1 MALTVWGI
9 VLLVTGIVMML
20 YSPWVQ
26 DAARREL
33 VKQFNSKPGMSLE
46 LGSLD
51 ISFPLKLTVGD
62 VAMAQDGDTLV
73 SARKLYADVA
83 LLPLLKGE
91 ARVSDLFL
99 SGARYQMG
107 NADSLMMMLIT
118 ADTLEISPAVVKLSP
133 MDINVEK
140 GRIAHGRVA
149 MVSKPDTSLASTD
162 STAATDMKIRIGQIG
177 IDDLA
182 FTMTMLPT
190 IDSLGATVGH
200 GCLHGGLID
209 MLEQKIEL
217 GSFTGSQLNAAYIA
231 PDEAT
236 LAAYPA
242 TTESQS
248 SSKPWTIEIDS
259 IGFTDSE
266 GLYTTR
272 GYTPEPGLDFGYI
285 QAYDMD
291 LGIKHFYNQ
300 AETITLPLSLK
311 ATERCGLELEATG
324 TFAMDSA
331 GMHFDAFHVT
341 APGTDLSASG
351 MMGIGSI
358 ADDPA
363 LPLQLT
369 AAGYVGIPA
378 LRTMFPAFKPYL
390 AGMSSDTPLDLT
402 IDVAGTAGDIDIK
415 QADILVNR
423 MATIKAKG
431 RLLDAFAPYGPNGR
445 LDISGRIIDVRG
457 LVASMLK
464 GTGVTI
470 PPMTINGVASM
481 NRGNMAA
488 NVKAVTLGGDIALD
502 ATYKSRI
509 EGYDLS
515 LTTRDFPVQAFMKDL
530 GVGKVTAD
538 LKAQGHGFDLYS
550 PNTETNAT
558 VNVISA
564 EYDGYDYRNISLAA
578 YISQGNGT
586 IKIDADNEALD
597 ATINASGNLAGD
609 PLKWVLNLSAPRID
623 LQEMKMSDTP
633 ALVAL
638 SLRTN
643 AQTSPDFR
651 QIKATALLQDL
662 SYTHETGQIDI
673 SNVKAR
679 FTTSDSL
686 TTLSLGNRDMLALA
700 SAPYSLDTL
709 MLRADTLMAE
719 ISREISSHSLEPDS
733 LQKAMPQFNL
743 YVTAGS
749 DNLVNDMLL
758 DNRMAM
764 SSFKLMASND
774 SVMALDGRLLG
785 LRSATMTID
794 TIKINL
800 DQVKNRLRFIA
811 AMDNKPGTLDNFA
824 HVKLDLLAYHNRMAL
839 RASQRNVS
847 DATGFDIGAVASL
860 ADSTV
865 TARIFPLSPTIGY
878 KKWTV
883 NVDNY
888 ISYNFPE
895 RHISAN
901 LRMKGDNSSLS
912 LYSQTPADSTNV
924 NDIVLKI
931 GDINIAD
938 WIVINPFA
946 PPIKGN
952 LSADINMRWD
962 GSETIDGNGNIQLT
976 DFVYGKETV
985 GNFEANFGVNTNMS
999 GSVRATADLI
1009 VDGERTMTISGALND
1024 STALSPFD
1032 LDLDVIRF
1040 PLRVAN
1046 PFLPPGMATLSGTL
1060 NGKMDVN
1067 GDASKPI
1074 INGEIYFDKAALK
1087 LGMTGTS
1094 FNFSDV
1100 KIPVVNNLVTFN
1112 KFGIFAANDNPL
1124 LIDGTADISDMSN
1137 VAVDLGL
1144 NAKNIMLINTSRAP
1158 AGAELYGKAFADLNA
1173 SARGNMNFMRINADL
1188 KLLSGTNITY
1198 ELSDANEMLDPT
1210 SNTDDMVK
1218 FVNFT
1223 DSTAMRLAD
1232 SIANSQMLMA
1242 LDASLTIQNGTTI
1255 TVDLSPTTRDKVE
1268 ISPEGQVFFSMS
1280 PISDGRLTGRI
1291 NINSG
1296 MARYTIPVIGA
1307 EKKFT
1312 IDGGSYIAFNG
1323 DMMNP
1328 VLNLHATDE
1337 IKTNVTQS
1345 GQNSRLVNFDV
1356 LLGVTGTLNQMDVKF
1371 DLTTNDDL
1379 TVANEL
1385 QSMSPEQRANQAMN
1399 LLLYNM
1405 YTGPGTKASGN
1416 LGSNP
1421 LFSFLESQ
1429 VNNWAANNIKGV
1441 DISFGIDQYDQ
1452 TRNGSTQQTMNY
1464 SYQVSKSLFN
1474 DRFKIVIGGNY
1485 STDQNSEENLS
1496 QNLIN
1501 DISFEYYLNNKRTML
1516 VKLFR
1521 HTGYESILEGE
1532 ITETGAGFV
1541 YKKKI
1546 SRLSDMLPKFMRPR
1560 RKPIPST
1567 PTETK

>member
-1 MALTVWGI
+1 M
-9 VLLVTGIVMML
+9 LVVGIVMML

-26 DAARREL
+26 DAARKEL
-33 VKQFNSKPGMSLE
+33 VKQFNSKPGMSLQ

-73 SARKLYADVA
+73 AARKLSANVA
-83 LLPLLKGE
+83 LLPLLRGE
-91 ARVSDLFL
+91 AKVRDLFL

-107 NADSLMMMLIT
+107 NADSLMMMVIT
-118 ADTLEISPAVVKLSP
+118 ADTLQISPAVAKLSP
-133 MDINVEK
+133 MDINVEN
-140 GRIAHGRVA
+140 GRIAHGRVS
-149 MVSKPDTSLASTD
+149 MVSKPDTSSVPID
-162 STAATDMKIRIGQIG
+162 SAAATDMKIRIGRIG
-177 IDDLA
+177 IDDLT

-200 GCLHGGLID
+200 GSLRGGLID
-209 MLEQKIEL
+209 MLSQKIEL
-217 GSFTGSQLNAAYIA
+217 GSFTGTQLNAAYIA
-231 PDEAT
+231 PDSAT

-242 TTESQS
+242 ATESAS
-248 SSKPWTIEIDS
+248 TSKPWTIEIDS
-259 IGFTDSE
+259 IGFSDSQ

-272 GYTPEPGLDFGYI
+272 GYAPEPGLDFGYI

-291 LGIKHFYNQ
+291 LSINHFYNQ

-331 GMHFDAFHVT
+331 GMHFDAFHVK

-358 ADDPA
+358 ADDPS
-363 LPLQLT
+363 LPLQLA

-378 LRTMFPAFKPYL
+378 LRTMFPAFTPYL
-390 AGMSSDTPLDLT
+390 AGMNSEIPLDLT
-402 IDVAGTAGDIDIK
+402 IDLAGTAGDIDVK
-415 QADILVNR
+415 QADIRVNR

-445 LDISGRIIDVRG
+445 IDLSGRIIDVRG
-457 LVASMLK
+457 ITASMLK
-464 GTGVTI
+464 GTGITI

-488 NVKAVTLGGDIALD
+488 NLKAVTLGGDIALN
-502 ATYKSRI
+502 ATYKSNI
-509 EGYDLS
+509 EGYDLH

-538 LKAQGHGFDLYS
+538 VKAQGHGFDLYS
-550 PNTETNAT
+550 PKTEANAT
-558 VNVISA
+558 ATITSA
-564 EYDGYDYRNISLAA
+564 EYGGYDYRNITLAA
-578 YISQGNGT
+578 NIADGQAAVKAT
-586 IKIDADNEALD
+586 ADNTALEAQID
-597 ATINASGNLAGD
+597 ASGNLAGN
-609 PLKWVLNLSAPRID
+609 PLVWKLELSAPRID
-623 LQEMKMSDTP
+623 LEEMKMSETP
-633 ALVAL
+633 ATISLAL
-638 SLRTN
+638 QAN
-643 AQTSPDFR
+643 AQASADFR
-651 QIKATALLQDL
+651 NIKATALLHDL
-662 SYTHETGQIDI
+662 SYTHETGLIDI

-686 TTLSLGNRDMLALA
+686 TTISLGNRDMLALA
-700 SAPYSLDTL
+700 SAPYGLDSL
-709 MLRADTLMAE
+709 MVRADTLMAE
-719 ISREISSHSLEPDS
+719 INRELAAHSIEPDS

-743 YVTAGS
+743 YITAGS

-758 DNRMAM
+758 DNRMTM
-764 SSFKLMASND
+764 NSFKLMASND
-774 SVMALDGRLLG
+774 SVISLNGRLLG

-794 TIKINL
+794 TINLNL
-800 DQVKNRLRFIA
+800 DQVKNRLHIIA

-824 HVKLDLLAYHNRMAL
+824 HVQLDLLAFHNKMAL
-839 RASQRNVS
+839 RATQRNIS
-847 DATGFDIGAVASL
+847 DKTGFDFGAVASL

-865 TARIFPLSPTIGY
+865 TARVFPLSPTIGY

-883 NVDNY
+883 NVDNF
-888 ISYNFPE
+888 ISYDFPT
-895 RHISAN
+895 RHINAN

-912 LYSQTPADSTNV
+912 IYSQTPADSTDV
-924 NDIVLKI
+924 NDLVLKI
-931 GDINIAD
+931 SDINIAD
-938 WIVINPFA
+938 WVVINPFA

-952 LSADINMRWD
+952 LSADVNMRWD
-962 GSETIDGNGNIQLT
+962 GSETIDGNGNIKLT

-1009 VDGERTMTISGALND
+1009 VDGEKTMTISGALND

-1046 PFLPPGMATLSGTL
+1046 PFLPQGMATLTGTL

-1067 GDASKPI
+1067 GDANKPI
-1074 INGEIYFDKAALK
+1074 INGEIYFDQAALR

-1094 FNFSDV
+1094 FKFSDV
-1100 KIPVVNNLVTFN
+1100 KIPVVNNLVTFSQ
-1112 KFGIFAANDNPL
+1112 FGIFAANDNPL

-1137 VAVDLGL
+1137 VAVDLGI
-1144 NAKNIMLINTSRAP
+1144 NANNIMLINTSRAP

-1173 SARGNMNFMRINADL
+1173 SARGNMKFMRVNADL

-1198 ELSDANEMLDPT
+1198 ELSDATDMLDPT
-1210 SNTDDMVK
+1210 SRTDDMVK

-1232 SIANSQMLMA
+1232 SIADSQMLMA

-1255 TVDLSPTTRDKVE
+1255 TVDLSASTRDKVE
-1268 ISPEGQVFFSMS
+1268 ISPEGQVFFTMS

-1307 EKKFT
+1307 EKSFT
-1312 IDGGSYIAFNG
+1312 IDAGSYIAFNG

-1385 QSMSPEQRANQAMN
+1385 QSMSAEQRANQAMN

-1405 YTGPGTKASGN
+1405 YTGPGTKASAN
-1416 LGSNP
+1416 LGANP

-1474 DRFKIVIGGNY
+1474 DRFKIVVGGNY

-1496 QNLIN
+1496 ENLIN
-1501 DISFEYYLNNKRTML
+1501 DISFEYYLNKKRTML

-1541 YKKKI
+1541 YKKKL

-1567 PTETK
+1567 PPVKK